1 MVARSFVLFIFNP
14 DFPVAAQ
21 LIHLTTIKF
30 LVNVSPSSDVG
41 NTLELV
47 GPLER
52 HLHLTNLH
60 PTTSAL
66 ISLRCLARHR
76 RQFNISDSEWIVL
89 AISNVGL
96 LIIDPTTHCFKA
108 KIRFT
113 CPLAGKVLSVTPSST
128 TLVRIQT
135 LFFIDMSTK
144 TSNPRS
150 FQGSVLVCNSHG
162 YVTRLELSSAEPI
175 EHESK
180 TEGHVDTLV
189 HSLRIGIPGCLRRLQ
204 SDRRCIRS
212 AWFLQFDTCEADCNK
227 LLATD
232 AEDKLLLF
240 DVSYC
245 RDQSSISYDDS
256 MHVVFPSVQTIVAR
270 QRNSNYARTESRNSQ
285 QMTSDAQF
293 DSPTPQELDN
303 EFLDIDIDVAG
314 CTHMF
319 PLFLESLRDDCT
331 HMILSYGGC
340 ASRFETQDKT
350 RNLSPPYNFRKF
362 CQPIKILIARV

>member
-1 MVARSFVLFIFNP
+1 MLFLPNP

-30 LVNVSPSSDVG
+30 LVNDLPSSDVG

-47 GPLER
+47 GPLEC

-66 ISLRCLARHR
+66 LSLRCLARHR

-96 LIIDPTTHCFKA
+96 LIIDPTTHCLKA

-113 CPLAGKVLSVTPSST
+113 SPLPGKVLSVTPSST
-128 TLVRIQT
+128 TSLVRIQT
-135 LFFIDMSTK
+135 LSFIDMSTK

-150 FQGSVLVCNSHG
+150 FQGSVLVCDSHG
-162 YVTRLELSSAEPI
+162 YVTRLELSSAEPV

-180 TEGHVDTLV
+180 TEGHVDTLL
-189 HSLRIGIPGCLRRLQ
+189 HSLRTGIPGFLRRLPG
-204 SDRRCIRS
+204 DRRCIRS

-240 DVSYC
+240 DVSHC

-256 MHVVFPSVQTIVAR
+256 MHVVFPSVQTMVAR
-270 QRNSNYARTESRNSQ
+270 QRNSNGAHTESRNSQ
-285 QMTSDAQF
+285 QMASDAQF
-293 DSPTPQELDN
+293 GSPTPQEFDG

-331 HMILSYGGC
+331 HMILSFGGC
-340 ASRFETQDKT
+340 ASRFETQDTT
-350 RNLSPPYNFRKF
+350 RNLSPP
-362 CQPIKILIARV
+362 